1 MASELPV
8 RVRTKFLLCTAL
20 ILTAAIA
27 LAFWWSYRTHR
38 DQLLAF
44 SRERVAALATS
55 VERAIELAMLQERTQ
70 DVHSAVL
77 AGAKSGDIEIVAVM
91 TNDGAVRAASPPD
104 LVGHRLLPEKMETYL
119 ALIPYVF
126 ADRTAAG
133 EDVEATIR
141 PLANGPACHRCHNA
155 DQKQN
160 GFLYVAVSPRRINAI
175 LATELRYSL
184 IAAALTVVAGVCALA
199 LLSDRLIGDPIEA
212 LLGAM
217 RAVQAGEARARVTVR
232 GRDEFAQLAEQF
244 NTMVSKVEG
253 ARREVER
260 AHQAEMGRAAQLATV
275 GELAASL
282 AHEIKNP
289 LAGIQGAVQILRDQA
304 GAGDPHREIYEAILQ
319 QVDRLGHTLRELLDF
334 ARPMPPQFAL
344 AAVNDIVDRVA
355 SLVGTDPAS
364 AHSTLTKDLA
374 DDLPPVRLD
383 EAQISQVLLNIMLN
397 AVQVM
402 PDGGQVTVRTRRD
415 GLDHVTV
422 EVADT
427 GPGIPP
433 DVLPRIFKPFFTTK
447 HKGSGLGLAICDRIV
462 RDHGGTLAVA
472 NGEPSGARFSVR
484 LPIGGPPQADGD
496 GGEGFGR
503 GRGESFA
510 AADAEGGG

>member
-1 MASELPV
+1 MAGEVAV
-8 RVRTKFLLCTAL
+8 RVRTKLLLCTAL

-27 LAFWWSYRTHR
+27 LAFWWSFRTHR

-77 AGAKSGDIEIVAVM
+77 AAAKSGDIEIVAVM
-91 TNDGAVRAASPPD
+91 ATDGAVRAASPPD

-126 ADRTAAG
+126 TDRTATG
-133 EDVEATIR
+133 EIVEATIR
-141 PLANGPACHRCHNA
+141 PLVNGPACHRCHGT

-160 GFLYVAVSPRRINAI
+160 GFLYVAVSPRRINAL

-184 IAAALTVVAGVCALA
+184 IAATLTVVAGVCALV
-199 LLSDRLIGDPIEA
+199 LLSDRLIADPIEA

-232 GRDEFAQLAEQF
+232 GRDEFGQLAEQF
-244 NTMVSKVEG
+244 NVMVARVEA

-260 AHQAEMGRAAQLATV
+260 AHQTEMSRAAQLATV

-289 LAGIQGAVQILRDQA
+289 LAGIQGAVQILLDQA
-304 GAGDPHREIYEAILQ
+304 GPGDSHREIYEAILQ
-319 QVDRLGHTLRELLDF
+319 QVERLGHTLRELLDF
-334 ARPMPPQFAL
+334 ARPMPPQFAM

-355 SLVGTDPAS
+355 SLVGADPAS
-364 AHSTLTKDLA
+364 ARSTLNKDLA
-374 DDLPPVRLD
+374 EDLPPVRLD

-402 PDGGQVTVRTRRD
+402 PDGGRVTVRTRRD
-415 GLDHVTV
+415 GRDHVTV

-433 DVLPRIFKPFFTTK
+433 EVLPRIFKPFFTTK

-472 NGEPSGARFSVR
+472 IGETGGASFSVR
-484 LPIGGPPQADGD
+484 LPIGGPRHAGEEGEGVGGGD
-496 GGEGFGR
+496 GEWLAG
-503 GRGESFA
+503 
-510 AADAEGGG
+510 ADVEGGG